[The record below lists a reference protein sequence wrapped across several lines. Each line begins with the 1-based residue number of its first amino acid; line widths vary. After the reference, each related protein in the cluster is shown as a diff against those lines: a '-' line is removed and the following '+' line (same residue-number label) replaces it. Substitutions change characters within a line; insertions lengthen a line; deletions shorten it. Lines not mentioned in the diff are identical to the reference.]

1 MLLLPAAVRVQRAN
15 MKMPWFTI
23 VLLLLVLNTS
33 PEARSSAGNS
43 SAQAVPTLYHFSSP
57 DSRTVVPFELHQDLI
72 FFQVQIAGSSD
83 PLWFTLDTGAGS
95 SYLDSGVAKRL
106 GLHTSGSGKVQGAG
120 AGEVPVNF
128 VESVTFELPGLTSSG
143 HRVNTTDLSVLQ
155 GRHLDGFLGYD
166 FISRY
171 VITLDYAA
179 GQMTIA
185 EPATFSYSGSGES
198 FPIKFRGPWPYI
210 EATVAV
216 SGVKPETS
224 EFFVDS
230 GSSDAV
236 DDPAILKSTGP
247 VRKVQTGVGLGQ
259 PGEGVIGRTLYLQLG
274 SYRLDAPTDAC
285 CSSVPDHERMIG
297 TEVLRRFTVI
307 LDYAHSRLILQP
319 NTHFKETF
327 PDA

>member
-1 MLLLPAAVRVQRAN
+1 VKIQLFA
-15 MKMPWFTI
+15 I
-23 VLLLLVLNTS
+23 VLFLSVTNCR
-33 PEARSSAGNS
+33 AQSSAGKS
-43 SAQAVPTLYHFSSP
+43 PAQSDPALYHFSAS
-57 DSRTVVPFELHQDLI
+57 DHRAVIPFELHNNLI
-72 FFQVQIAGSSD
+72 FFQLQIQGSSEH
-83 PLWFTLDTGAGS
+83 LWFTLDTGAGS
-95 SYLDSGVAKRL
+95 SYLDSAAATRL
-106 GLHTSGSGKVQGAG
+106 GLQTSGSGKVQGAG
-120 AGEVPVNF
+120 AGEVPVKF

-143 HRVNTTDLSVLQ
+143 HRVNTTDLSGLQ
-155 GRHLDGFLGYD
+155 GHHIDGLLGYD

-185 EPATFSYSGSGES
+185 DTAVFSYSGAGES

-210 EATVAV
+210 EGTIAV
-216 SGVKPETS
+216 PGVKPETG

-230 GSSDAV
+230 GSGDAV
-236 DDPAILKSTGP
+236 DDPAILKTTGA
-247 VRKVQTGVGLGQ
+247 VRKVQTGVGLGE

-285 CSSVPDHERMIG
+285 CSSVPDHKRMIG

-307 LDYAHSRLILQP
+307 LDYAHSRLILEP
-319 NTHFKETF
+319 NIHFKETF

>member
-1 MLLLPAAVRVQRAN
+1 MKIQRLA
-15 MKMPWFTI
+15 I
-23 VLLLLVLNTS
+23 VLLLLVMNTS
-33 PEARSSAGNS
+33 SRAQSSAEKS
-43 SAQAVPTLYHFSSP
+43 PEQAAPYHFSSP
-57 DSRTVVPFELHQDLI
+57 DHHTIVPFELHQNLI
-72 FFQVQIAGSSD
+72 FFQLQIEGSSER
-83 PLWFTLDTGAGS
+83 LWFTLDTGAGS
-95 SYLDSGVAKRL
+95 AYLDSGVAKRL
-106 GLHTSGSGKVQGAG
+106 GLQTSGSGKVQGAG
-120 AGEVPVNF
+120 AGKVPVNF
-128 VESVTFELPGLTSSG
+128 VESATFELPGLTSSG
-143 HRVNTTDLSVLQ
+143 HRVNTTDLSGLQ

-171 VITLDYAA
+171 VITLDYAD

-185 EPATFSYSGSGES
+185 EPATFSYSGPGES

-210 EATVAV
+210 EGTVAV
-216 SGVKPETS
+216 PGVKPETG

-230 GSSDAV
+230 GSGDAV
-236 DDPAILKSTGP
+236 DDPAILKTTGP

-285 CSSVPDHERMIG
+285 CSSVPDHKRMIG

-307 LDYAHSRLILQP
+307 LDYAHSRMILEP
-319 NTHFKETF
+319 NIHFKETF